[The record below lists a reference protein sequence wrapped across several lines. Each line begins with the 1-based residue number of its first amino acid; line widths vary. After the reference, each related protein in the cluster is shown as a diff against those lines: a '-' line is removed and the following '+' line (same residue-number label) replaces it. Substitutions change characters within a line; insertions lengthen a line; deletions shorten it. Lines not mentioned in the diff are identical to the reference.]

1 MKIRAGNV
9 INSLIAPFTRMLDYM
24 SRLEGGTRE
33 RRVKYFLIG
42 LFIHLGM
49 LAILAPIYIVSPFT
63 SEVLL
68 KGKLKE
74 REKTTAPAVSKPAKI
89 EKRVVTE
96 VPVHLLKKKP
106 EVKKVHVGKEAK
118 MPTAIKV
125 PETVVPKTAK
135 VTRTHKISSDN
146 IITKERARRDRT
158 YKKFAKKFHVSGR
171 GKAIKATF
179 TPILAR
185 YARGDW
191 NKDPKS
197 LPNLMREVSRRSNV
211 NANEKPKLVSVSSKE
226 IFDCPFVYF
235 TGTRDFVFTTQEVE
249 NLREYLL
256 KGGLVGADNGLPGRR
271 SRFDIAFRREMKR
284 VLADRDFEPVPMGHP
299 IFGSFYTFNEV
310 PSAMNYRADP
320 LEMIKI
326 DKRMA
331 VIYTLNDY
339 GDLWETRFNAK
350 GEPDGSLDEQWESNL
365 GPHWGNWQ
373 FENLNEETIEAA
385 YRLGINIVAYLL
397 TR

>member
-9 INSLIAPFTRMLDYM
+9 INSLIAPFTRLLDYM
-24 SRLEGGTRE
+24 SRLEGGARE
-33 RRVKYFLIG
+33 RRFKYFLIG
-42 LFIHLGM
+42 LFIHLGV
-49 LAILAPIYIVSPFT
+49 LAILAPMYIVSPFT
-63 SEVLL
+63 SEVLF
-68 KGKLKE
+68 KGSLKE
-74 REKTTAPAVSKPAKI
+74 RPKPRVESLRPKMEKKVIA
-89 EKRVVTE
+89 E

-106 EVKKVHVGKEAK
+106 DVKKVMVEKK
-118 MPTAIKV
+118 VKVPIAIKV

-256 KGGLVGADNGLPGRR
+256 KGGLVWADNGLPGRR

-284 VLADRDFEPVPMGHP
+284 VLSDRNFEPVPMRHP
-299 IFGSFYTFNEV
+299 IFSSFYTFKEV

-350 GEPDGSLDEQWESNL
+350 GEPDGSLDEKWQSNL
-365 GPHWGNWQ
+365 GPHWGSWQ
-373 FENLNEETIEAA
+373 FENLNKETIEAA